1 MLFQLPHYRKK
12 RDRIGTKRA
21 GRLSTLVVRRRPGN
35 ASQGQLIVGGQVFA
49 CALGRSGIRAP
60 KREGDGATPPGRMR
74 LLHGYY
80 RKGRLL
86 SRRTPLPLQPIEE
99 WSGWCDA
106 PEDRNY
112 NRPVRLPYP
121 GRHERMFRDDG
132 LYDCCIVLDYNIRP
146 RRRGGGSAI
155 FMHIARPDLKPTE
168 GCVAVTMPT
177 MRRLLPL
184 LGSGTVLLVLP

>member
-1 MLFQLPHYRKK
+1 MLFKLPHYRKK
-12 RDRIGTKRA
+12 RDRNGTKRS
-21 GRLSTLVVRRRPGN
+21 GRLSALVVRRRPGD
-35 ASQGQLIVGGQVFA
+35 ASRGQLIAGGQVFA
-49 CALGRSGIRAP
+49 CALGRSGIRAI

-74 LLHGYY
+74 LLNGYY
-80 RKGRLL
+80 RKGRMMSL
-86 SRRTPLPLQPIEE
+86 RTPLPLRPIEPR
-99 WSGWCDA
+99 SGWCDA

-121 GRHERMFRDDG
+121 GGHERMFRDDG

-155 FMHIARPDLKPTE
+155 FMHIARPGLKPTE

-184 LGSGTVLLVLP
+184 LGSETVLVVLP